1 MSARKKKYYRDN
13 IKEWQDATNR
23 RLFRKIVAFAALTSI
38 VPGRLHAQPA
48 VQIGDHDLG
57 GFVTSA
63 NGPESGI
70 STSKVVSFPAPT

>member
-38 VPGRLHAQPA
+38 VPGAQP
-48 VQIGDHDLG
+48 G
-57 GFVTSA
+57 GPGRAPLPCSPCRTSRKA
-63 NGPESGI
+63 RRTGEEGCPQ
-70 STSKVVSFPAPT
+70 ARQ